1 MFASRIRWCVGVLA
15 VLSPVFWQV
24 TSAQENEPVH
34 VWSSDTELSAVV
46 TEGNAAAQ
54 TFGFKNTVRRTWDSS
69 RLRARFDGV
78 RSTASIERSLLV
90 RPGFRFPIGG
100 QLEDFDTVMIEPD
113 LEPDVEQYFVEGR
126 FDRDITEHVFW
137 NVGSSWDRNN
147 EAGILNRVTVFG
159 GLGNSWFDTD
169 DIALSTSYGVS
180 YTDREETQS
189 DPLKDR
195 SFTGIRINSDY
206 VHQLGRLTRFDSD
219 FTMNVNLTTITDR
232 SINTTNAIGVSV
244 NDYLSLR
251 VSLQFLHEQKP
262 SFEDVDIV
270 ARVALIDPDGT
281 SASGDELFE
290 TVVSGGTRIDVGQGQ
305 IRKKTLDTVF
315 RTALVISF

>member
-1 MFASRIRWCVGVLA
+1 
-15 VLSPVFWQV
+15 
-24 TSAQENEPVH
+24 
-34 VWSSDTELSAVV
+34 
-46 TEGNAAAQ
+46 
-54 TFGFKNTVRRTWDSS
+54 
-69 RLRARFDGV
+69 
-78 RSTASIERSLLV
+78 
-90 RPGFRFPIGG
+90 
-100 QLEDFDTVMIEPD
+100 
-113 LEPDVEQYFVEGR
+113 
-126 FDRDITEHVFW
+126 
-137 NVGSSWDRNN
+137 
-147 EAGILNRVTVFG
+147 
-159 GLGNSWFDTD
+159 
-169 DIALSTSYGVS
+169 
-180 YTDREETQS
+180 
-189 DPLKDR
+189 LKDR
-195 SFTGIRINSDY
+195 AFTGIRINSDY

-251 VSLQFLHEQKP
+251 VSLQFLHEQIP

-270 ARVALIDPDGT
+270 AHVALIDPDGT

>member
-1 MFASRIRWCVGVLA
+1 M
-15 VLSPVFWQV
+15 
-24 TSAQENEPVH
+24 
-34 VWSSDTELSAVV
+34 
-46 TEGNAAAQ
+46 
-54 TFGFKNTVRRTWDSS
+54 
-69 RLRARFDGV
+69 
-78 RSTASIERSLLV
+78 V

-159 GLGNSWFDTD
+159 GLGNSWLDTD

-195 SFTGIRINSDY
+195 AFTGIRINSDY
-206 VHQLGRLTRFDSD
+206 LHQLGRLTRFDSD

-232 SINTTNAIGVSV
+232 SINTTNAIGVAV
-244 NDYLSLR
+244 NDLLSLR

-281 SASGDELFE
+281 SASGAGLFE
-290 TVVSGGTRIDVGQGQ
+290 TVASGGIRIDVGQGQ

>member
-1 MFASRIRWCVGVLA
+1 MFVSRIRWCVGVLA
-15 VLSPVFWQV
+15 ASGCCFCEVV
-24 TSAQENEPVH
+24 SAQENEPVR
-34 VWSSDTELSAVV
+34 VWSSDTELSVVV

-78 RSTASIERSLLV
+78 RSMASIERFLLV
-90 RPGFRFPIGG
+90 RPGFRFPIGS
-100 QLEDFDTVMIEPD
+100 QLEDFDTVMVEPD
-113 LEPDVEQYFVEGR
+113 LEPDVEQYFIEGR

-147 EAGILNRVTVFG
+147 EAGILNRFTVFG
-159 GLGNSWFDTD
+159 GFGNSWLDTD
-169 DIALSTSYGVS
+169 ETALSTSYGVS

-189 DPLKDR
+189 DLLKDKT
-195 SFTGIRINSDY
+195 FTGIRINSDY

-219 FTMNVNLTTITDR
+219 FTMNVNLTAMSDR
-232 SINTTNAIGVSV
+232 SINTTNAIGVVV
-244 NDYLSLR
+244 NEYLSLR

-281 SASGDELFE
+281 SGSGDELFE
-290 TVVSGGTRIDVGQGQ
+290 TVASGGTRIDFGHGQV
-305 IRKKTLDTVF
+305 RKKTLDTVF

>member
-1 MFASRIRWCVGVLA
+1 MCIR
-15 VLSPVFWQV
+15 
-24 TSAQENEPVH
+24 
-34 VWSSDTELSAVV
+34 D
-46 TEGNAAAQ
+46 
-54 TFGFKNTVRRTWDSS
+54 R

-100 QLEDFDTVMIEPD
+100 QLEDFDTVMIEPN

-159 GLGNSWFDTD
+159 GFGNSWFDTD

-180 YTDREETQS
+180 YTDREETQF

-195 SFTGIRINSDY
+195 AFTGIRINSDY
-206 VHQLGRLTRFDSD
+206 VHQLGRLTQFDSD
-219 FTMNVNLTTITDR
+219 FTMHVNLTTITDR

-251 VSLQFLHEQKP
+251 VSLQFL
-262 SFEDVDIV
+262 S
-270 ARVALIDPDGT
+270 LIH
-281 SASGDELFE
+281 
-290 TVVSGGTRIDVGQGQ
+290 I
-305 IRKKTLDTVF
+305 
-315 RTALVISF
+315 